1 MKLFD
6 GTGEYV
12 RADELKQ
19 GDTIRC
25 PDRQDREVLTIQPGS
40 ILGIA
45 CTDGFGF
52 ECPAESRIIRR
63 Y

>member
-52 ECPAESRIIRR
+52 ECPAE
-63 Y
+63 